1 MFMDIFKFSEFI
13 DIIGAV
19 VCLIEERAGTEVA
32 PIAPSYLAGWNLLA
46 ATIDGLTVAPV
57 ATVKRD

>member
-1 MFMDIFKFSEFI
+1 MDIFKLSEFI

-19 VCLIEERAGTEVA
+19 VCLRERAGTEETA
-32 PIAPSYLAGWNLLA
+32 FAPSYLAGWNLLA

-57 ATVKRD
+57 AMVKRD